1 MVTAASFNHLCPLL
15 AMLDSVHR
23 LAPNHA
29 VVVYDLD
36 PEPPFIVESWLTRVH
51 PKFEPSLNSSRLYT
65 AHHLRSVP
73 SLPPTLS
80 RPHPVVPSFHLQSAI
95 SVRRQEATYNEG
107 EADAACPH
115 THPLHS
121 TWQGGTATVQIR
133 RLPAVL

>member
-1 MVTAASFNHLCPLL
+1 MKLLRTCYALQVMVTAASFNHLCPLL

-80 RPHPVVPSFHLQSAI
+80 RPTLSCHLFIYNQPFPLD
-95 SVRRQEATYNEG
+95 VRRRRIMRGKLMLHART
-107 EADAACPH
+107 P
-115 THPLHS
+115 TH
-121 TWQGGTATVQIR
+121 
-133 RLPAVL
+133 